1 MRRRYYCE
9 RAQVVLI
16 SGAPWQLQQLQQ
28 KANRIKLC
36 LSADDMEK
44 RANQGWEDR
53 QERRNTID
61 VG

>member
-1 MRRRYYCE
+1 
-9 RAQVVLI
+9 VVLI